1 MDAGEDRAHA
11 QAGPGQQPGS
21 SSIGP
26 DRDGA
31 RSLEAFAIQHGLLFN
46 YAWLMSLD
54 PRDGGQ
60 QHETY
65 VDLNFILDAE
75 GIHPIDLHLSRLPW
89 GDNPMNPS
97 RTASS

>member
-1 MDAGEDRAHA
+1 
-11 QAGPGQQPGS
+11 
-21 SSIGP
+21 
-26 DRDGA
+26 
-31 RSLEAFAIQHGLLFN
+31 
-46 YAWLMSLD
+46 MSLD

-89 GDNPMNPS
+89 GDNPMNPC